1 MWKFDNKD
9 ELIKA
14 IENKDAGVAKKAEE
28 KRLREELA
36 YKTKSTSGK
45 DWFRV
50 MESEKYKQFD
60 EETGLPTHDKDG
72 KPLSDAIKNGNK
84 KLQKSK
90 E

>member
-45 DWFRV
+45 YWFRV